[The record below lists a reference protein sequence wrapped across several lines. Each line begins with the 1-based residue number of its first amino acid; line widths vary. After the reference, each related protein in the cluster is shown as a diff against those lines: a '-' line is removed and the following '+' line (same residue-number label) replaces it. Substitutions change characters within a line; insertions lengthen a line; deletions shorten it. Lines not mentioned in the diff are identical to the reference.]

1 MANKY
6 LLIPEEL
13 YRGLTEATPESINLE
28 HERKVLEKS
37 KKLPK
42 KDRTARNVNY
52 QQELNRYLKIKREQI
67 NKPVKVE
74 VTNGAKFIGK
84 PSSTVSYTPTSVT
97 PSYAPSQAD
106 GFQDDYDFRL
116 FGDQQAEEDGGGVF
130 SGALKLNE
138 NLGSGFGKKPIS
150 TTPRR
155 PQRNQGVAGRPNP
168 AIEKLII
175 LIDANRDKY
184 GIANDGRIKNAQGKP
199 IANSNLLESL
209 KNLLSPKQGEPTPK
223 GTRVIKGVISQD
235 VEAKRIFDEGM
246 TYATRVKYN
255 LTNISQ
261 NPPGHQ
267 RGHSSKHHSS
277 QSRRPKIWG

>member
-67 NKPVKVE
+67 NKPVKVQ
-74 VTNGAKFIGK
+74 VTNGAKFLVK
-84 PSSTVSYTPTSVT
+84 PSSTVSYTPTPE
-97 PSYAPSQAD
+97 PSEFGQD
-106 GFQDDYDFRL
+106 GYQYDLDGLRLHDY
-116 FGDQQAEEDGGGVF
+116 GEEEEDGGEGF
-130 SGALKLNE
+130 SGALKVNE
-138 NLGSGFGKKPIS
+138 PLGSGFGKKPIS

-223 GTRVIKGVISQD
+223 GTRVIKGAISQD